1 MGINNCTEPKTKVLK
16 TLANALFSKIAQS
29 LGEAFDLS
37 PRQKA
42 VFECLKG
49 PHAQEFL
56 TVIPI
61 EGLGQC
67 MSAVEYRTILK
78 YRLMIPMY
86 PEDETCPICRKAC
99 MDKYGEHA
107 VHCKE
112 LPGFKYRH
120 DWVRDVLGDILRRA
134 GISAK
139 KEAPVNFLTDPME
152 GRSTLR
158 PADLLVFGWAGGKHA
173 CVDLT
178 GVSPL
183 VGLKENGFVAGLAAR
198 KAESKKVDKH
208 AKACA
213 ENQHVFIPFAFDTF
227 GSLAPEAINFLTR
240 VQRVIHSN
248 CSTPRGQGFVFGRLG
263 FAIQKGLAAQLVA
276 LVRAPG
282 MAELKISLAK
292 PGLRSDGVSV
302 WEWSGSALDE
312 GDEAAKWFT
321 DFLGK
326 PSRLVRF
333 NEESETRPTDPHYA
347 TGFNVKF
354 PDAFPYLLISEV
366 STMDVRGLVCGL
378 MQIMNQSVTENDK
391 QNRLGLVGWLAFY
404 SG

>member
-1 MGINNCTEPKTKVLK
+1 MDTAPPPPKPQK
-16 TLANALFSKIAQS
+16 TLANALFDKIARS
-29 LGEAFDLS
+29 LGETFDLS

-42 VFECLKG
+42 VIGCLKG
-49 PHAQEFL
+49 PHAQDFL
-56 TVIPI
+56 TVISI

-67 MSAVEYRTILK
+67 MSAVEYRAILK

-86 PEDETCPICRKAC
+86 SEDETCLIFRKAC

-107 VHCKE
+107 IHCKE

-183 VGLKENGFVAGLAAR
+183 AGLRESGFVAGQAIR

-213 ENQHVFIPFAFDTF
+213 DNQHAFVPFAFDTF
-227 GSLAPEAINFLTR
+227 GSLAPEAIRLLTR
-240 VQRVIHSN
+240 VQKVVHSS
-248 CSTPRGQGFVFGRLG
+248 CSSIGG
-263 FAIQKGLAAQLVA
+263 
-276 LVRAPG
+276 
-282 MAELKISLAK
+282 
-292 PGLRSDGVSV
+292 
-302 WEWSGSALDE
+302 
-312 GDEAAKWFT
+312 
-321 DFLGK
+321 
-326 PSRLVRF
+326 
-333 NEESETRPTDPHYA
+333 
-347 TGFNVKF
+347 
-354 PDAFPYLLISEV
+354 
-366 STMDVRGLVCGL
+366 RGLSLIG
-378 MQIMNQSVTENDK
+378 
-391 QNRLGLVGWLAFY
+391 
-404 SG
+404 

>member
-1 MGINNCTEPKTKVLK
+1 MHDRRAAGAIFRSTSVFGVVGLDPDYQEALERLNVSLPDLDIGGFSNKDTAPSKPQK

-67 MSAVEYRTILK
+67 MSAVEYRSILK

-120 DWVRDVLGDILRRA
+120 DWVRDVLWDILRRA
-134 GISAK
+134 
-139 KEAPVNFLTDPME
+139 DPME

-183 VGLKENGFVAGLAAR
+183 VGLRENGFVVGQATR

-208 AKACA
+208 TKACA
-213 ENQHVFIPFAFDTF
+213 ENQHVFVPFAVDTF
-227 GSLAPEAINFLTR
+227 GSLASEAIHFLTR
-240 VQRVIHSN
+240 VQRVVQNN
-248 CSTPRGQGFVFGRLG
+248 CSTPRGQEFVFGRLG

-276 LVRAPG
+276 
-282 MAELKISLAK
+282 
-292 PGLRSDGVSV
+292 
-302 WEWSGSALDE
+302 
-312 GDEAAKWFT
+312 
-321 DFLGK
+321 
-326 PSRLVRF
+326 RLPAV
-333 NEESETRPTDPHYA
+333 
-347 TGFNVKF
+347 
-354 PDAFPYLLISEV
+354 
-366 STMDVRGLVCGL
+366 L
-378 MQIMNQSVTENDK
+378 M
-391 QNRLGLVGWLAFY
+391 
-404 SG
+404 

>member
-1 MGINNCTEPKTKVLK
+1 MLGLFSARDVGAYAFVASRAQSWELQDHILRNSGVVGLDPDYQQALERLNVSLPDLDIGGFSNKDTAPSKPQK

-56 TVIPI
+56 IVIPI

-107 VHCKE
+107 VHCPRE
-112 LPGFKYRH
+112 FPHGPYGREIYSATSGSARL
-120 DWVRDVLGDILRRA
+120 WLG
-134 GISAK
+134 
-139 KEAPVNFLTDPME
+139 
-152 GRSTLR
+152 
-158 PADLLVFGWAGGKHA
+158 WGKHA

-183 VGLKENGFVAGLAAR
+183 VGLRENGFVAGLAAR

-227 GSLAPEAINFLTR
+227 GSLTPEAINFLTR

-276 LVRAPG
+276 RLP
-282 MAELKISLAK
+282 
-292 PGLRSDGVSV
+292 SV
-302 WEWSGSALDE
+302 
-312 GDEAAKWFT
+312 
-321 DFLGK
+321 
-326 PSRLVRF
+326 
-333 NEESETRPTDPHYA
+333 
-347 TGFNVKF
+347 
-354 PDAFPYLLISEV
+354 
-366 STMDVRGLVCGL
+366 L
-378 MQIMNQSVTENDK
+378 M
-391 QNRLGLVGWLAFY
+391 
-404 SG
+404 